1 MRKTS
6 AIFASAVFLFIS
18 AFVVESQAELYQY
31 IDKNGVLV
39 ITDKKPESRSKVT
52 TFKDTS
58 RKTEGQADLEARPEG
73 KARGPEGAPAP
84 AAEAQAQPQ
93 AQADKPSPADLQ
105 KKRNQ
110 EADRLEA
117 EANKSAPFSPERQR
131 EQYEMLKKADRL
143 RRGID
148 NP

>member
-1 MRKTS
+1 MKKTA
-6 AIFASAVFLFIS
+6 AIFASVTFLLIC
-18 AFVVESQAELYQY
+18 AFVAESQAELYQY

-39 ITDKKPESRSKVT
+39 ITDKKPESKSKVT

-58 RKTEGQADLEARPEG
+58 RKTEGQTEREAGPEV
-73 KARGPEGAPAP
+73 KAKGPEGAPP
-84 AAEAQAQPQ
+84 QAAEGQAQPR
-93 AQADKPSPADLQ
+93 ADKPSPADLQ

-110 EADRLEA
+110 EAARLEA

-131 EQYEMLKKADRL
+131 EQYEMLRKAERL

-148 NP
+148 DP